1 MPDLDETGRNYL
13 QLAINCSNSIVIYDL
28 LPYIKDINGK
38 TACDIYIEYYS
49 LYDENYQLLKNE
61 IGKKMSE
68 QNIEL
73 IKAMRTAIMKN
84 DLNTIENL
92 LENNPDLLHA
102 ESVFGNWIQ
111 EAVREDNYELTE
123 FFIKKGV
130 DINFIGSSLESNAI
144 SDASFNGNL
153 EIVKL
158 LYKNGARLETCNS
171 SCNPLFAAI
180 ANQKAEVGLYLIDKG
195 IDYKALYQIGSIEN
209 CDAMEY
215 ASQWGCSEVFE
226 RLKNMYKENPYSENK
241 LKSKDELLEILKIS
255 KKDNDISN
263 AFHDLFITNPGLA
276 YKEGLKILKKSD
288 VKGWTKVG
296 IFNYIKDENF
306 PEVIQAIMEGGKLSA
321 ELFRFVVNYL
331 TEQYNSETFRKMEN
345 GKSFLLFLEKEYN
358 GFSTYAKRKWKE
370 VYQVFLNWKL

>member
-1 MPDLDETGRNYL
+1 M
-13 QLAINCSNSIVIYDL
+13 
-28 LPYIKDINGK
+28 
-38 TACDIYIEYYS
+38 S
-49 LYDENYQLLKNE
+49 LRR
-61 IGKKMSE
+61 KKLE

-73 IKAMRTAIMKN
+73 IKAMRAAIKNN
-84 DLNTIENL
+84 DLNTIEKL

-144 SDASFNGNL
+144 SDASYNGNL

-180 ANQKAEVGLYLIDKG
+180 ANQKAEAGLYLIDKG
-195 IDYKALYQIGSIEN
+195 IDYRALYQIGSIDN

-226 RLKNMYKENPYSENK
+226 RLKNLYKKNPYSENK
-241 LKSKDELLEILKIS
+241 LKSKAELLKILKTA
-255 KKDNDISN
+255 KKDNEISN
-263 AFHDLFITNPGLA
+263 AFHDLFITDPGLA
-276 YKEGLKILKKSD
+276 YKEGLKILRNPD
-288 VKGWTKVG
+288 IKGWTKVG
-296 IFNYIKDENF
+296 VFKYIEDENF
-306 PEVIQAIMEGGKLSA
+306 SEVMQAIMEGGKLSA
-321 ELFRFVVNYL
+321 ELFRFAVNYI
-331 TEQYNSETFRKMEN
+331 TEKYKSENICQMKN
-345 GKSFLLFLEKEYN
+345 GNEFLLFLENEYK
-358 GFSTYAKRKWKE
+358 GLTSYAKRKWKD
-370 VYQVFLNWKL
+370 VYQKFLDWKL